1 MDPIKEP
8 SQEVKEPPQE
18 EPQLKFFE
26 RPAGQWL
33 ARSVIAAAGIGVL
46 TYAFFYIKLSERI
59 DRRLAAGAFAD
70 TVNIYSAPRLVAVG
84 DPLTRQEVVKRLRR
98 SGYSTSRSNSV
109 GWYNEREDAVA
120 IFPGPYSYAGSESAV
135 LRFSGGKLAR
145 IVSLDDNTERQ
156 QYLLQPQ
163 LITNLSENRERR
175 RLVRFA
181 DIPQSLIHAVVSA
194 EDKRYF
200 QHDGVDVL
208 RVVKAAY
215 VDLRAG
221 RKEQGASTL
230 SMQLARGLWL
240 EPDKRWLRKAE
251 ELLIALHLEEKL
263 SKQQIF
269 EDYANQVYLGQRGPF
284 SINGFGEA
292 SWVYLGKEVLQLSNA
307 EAALLAGMVQRP
319 SYYNPYRYPERARE
333 RRDVVLAQ
341 MLENGYL
348 TGGQYQQA
356 VAAPLELSPGRAEG
370 LETSYFLDAMNEE
383 LQTKLDDH
391 ETSAR
396 YIYTTLDP
404 DLQAAAEAAVST
416 GMENVDQQLR
426 QRKHRQAIPA
436 GQPQVAL
443 VALDPRTGE
452 VKALVGGRSYSASQ
466 LNHALAMRQPGSVFK
481 PFVYA
486 AALGTAVSG
495 GTQIFTP
502 ASIIDDSPTVFH
514 FGNQSYAPENFHHQF
529 MGQVTLRTALAH
541 SLNVATVNLAQQ
553 VGYEKAVD
561 VARRAG
567 LRAMQPTPAVALGAY
582 EATPLEIAGAYTLFA
597 DQGRRVTPSLIA
609 MVRTSGGGVL
619 YAHQSQPEAA
629 LDPRVAYL
637 MVDMLEEV
645 LRSGTGAGVRARGFT
660 LPAAGKTGTS
670 HDGWF
675 AGFTSELLC
684 VVWVGFDDDRELGLE
699 GARSA
704 LPIWTDFM
712 KRASHLRPYRDAKP
726 FVEPRGLVSV
736 RICSDSGERAGP
748 NCPNTHSDIFIDGT
762 QPAVECRLHA
772 VQALP
777 DVADPVIDSVPAGEA
792 ANPKAA
798 PYEPAPPP
806 PVDLN
811 VRSPERD
818 PQ

>member
-1 MDPIKEP
+1 VDPIKEP
-8 SQEVKEPPQE
+8 SQE

-26 RPAGQWL
+26 RRAGQWL

-46 TYAFFYIKLSERI
+46 AYGFFYIKLSERI
-59 DRRLAAGAFAD
+59 NRRLAAGAFAD
-70 TVNIYSAPRLVAVG
+70 TVDIYSAPRLVAVG

-98 SGYSTSRSNSV
+98 SGYGTSRSNSV

-156 QYLLQPQ
+156 EYLLQPQ

-194 EDKRYF
+194 EDKRFF

-215 VDLRAG
+215 VDLKAG

-240 EPDKRWLRKAE
+240 EPDKRWLRKLK
-251 ELLIALHLEEKL
+251 ELLIALDLEEKL

-292 SWVYLGKEVLQLSNA
+292 SWVYFGKEVFQLSNA

-319 SYYNPYRYPERARE
+319 SYYNPHRYPERARE

-341 MLENGYL
+341 MQENGYL
-348 TGGQYQQA
+348 TAGQYQQA

-404 DLQAAAEAAVST
+404 ELQSAAEAAVRT

-452 VKALVGGRSYSASQ
+452 VKALVGGRNYSASQ

-486 AALGTAVSG
+486 AALDTAVFG
-495 GTQIFTP
+495 GPQIFTP

-529 MGQVTLRTALAH
+529 MGDVTLRTALAH

-553 VGYEKAVD
+553 VGYGRVVD
-561 VARRAG
+561 MARRAG
-567 LRAMQPTPAVALGAY
+567 LHGMQPTPAVALGAY

-609 MVRTSGGGVL
+609 MMRTSGGRVL
-619 YAHQSQPEAA
+619 YAHQSQPDAA

-637 MVDMLEEV
+637 TVNMLEEV
-645 LRSGTGAGVRARGFT
+645 LRSGTGAAVRARGFT

-712 KRASHLRPYRDAKP
+712 KRASQLRPYRDAKP
-726 FVEPRGLVSV
+726 FVKPPGLVSV
-736 RICSDSGERAGP
+736 PICSDSGERAGP

-772 VQALP
+772 VQAP
-777 DVADPVIDSVPAGEA
+777 ADVADPVIDSVPAGEA
-792 ANPKAA
+792 AP
-798 PYEPAPPP
+798 PAPPP
-806 PVDLN
+806 RVDSSVL
-811 VRSPERD
+811 SPEPD
-818 PQ
+818 PR